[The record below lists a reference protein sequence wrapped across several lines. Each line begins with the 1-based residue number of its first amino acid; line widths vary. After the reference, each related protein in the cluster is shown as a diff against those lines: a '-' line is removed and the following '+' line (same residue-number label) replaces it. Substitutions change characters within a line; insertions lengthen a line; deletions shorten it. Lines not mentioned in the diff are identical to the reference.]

1 MTYTL
6 IQQYTNG
13 PKNPSQKQT
22 RSEMDNKIKKQLR
35 HLGGSLG
42 KGPLGRGLRALT
54 RDGVCDDVLVEDLN
68 LTVSRGGVRATS
80 HTLLCVPRCHG
91 CGRDKV
97 QEGNIMHC
105 VVGKGRR
112 EVG

>member
-1 MTYTL
+1 
-6 IQQYTNG
+6 
-13 PKNPSQKQT
+13 
-22 RSEMDNKIKKQLR
+22 MDNKIKKQLR

-68 LTVSRGGVRATS
+68 LTVSNRGLRATAL
-80 HTLLCVPRCHG
+80 TLLCGPRCHG